1 MTLVWVLLGYLA
13 PLAICPPASPGEG
26 EGIRSADLR
35 LIAPLVSSPEW
46 KEKKGTVQRCKK
58 NGAKFDWKWP
68 IADNVPYSV

>member
-35 LIAPLVSSPEW
+35 LIAPLVCSPEW
-46 KEKKGTVQRCKK
+46 KKREERNGPKVEKTKRNLIE
-58 NGAKFDWKWP
+58 NGR
-68 IADNVPYSV
+68 